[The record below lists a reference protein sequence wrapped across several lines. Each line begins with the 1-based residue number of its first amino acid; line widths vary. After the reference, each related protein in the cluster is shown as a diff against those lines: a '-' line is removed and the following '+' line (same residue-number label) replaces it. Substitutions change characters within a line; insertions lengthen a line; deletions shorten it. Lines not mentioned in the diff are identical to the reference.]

1 MFKDYSSLAPVLSR
15 DDSPSLSESQA
26 IGLVATSQAN
36 IMRVIVPSLS
46 SPEASDKRLEQSSS
60 SAQIE
65 LLCFV
70 RDLLKKIKRRVMV
83 SDKVLIGS

>member
-46 SPEASDKRLEQSSS
+46 SRK
-60 SAQIE
+60 
-65 LLCFV
+65 LLISV
-70 RDLLKKIKRRVMV
+70 LNNLLHLLKLNCYV
-83 SDKVLIGS
+83 S